1 MMSAE
6 IVNESVFWFY
16 CFVTGVMITCVY
28 DVFRVARRVIRH
40 SYIFVALEDIL
51 FWIFVSVA
59 LFLLLYHM
67 NNGTLRWFAVL
78 GLFAGMY
85 FYKKIF
91 GDKLVIFM
99 STIINRIL
107 HIVVSVAE
115 PPLKLVK
122 AAILKGLRV
131 VKGDVSRRKNQLT
144 GNIKKVKIDLCKH
157 KKQKKR
163 DSNESDNT
171 SQTETKPVR

>member
-40 SYIFVALEDIL
+40 SYLFVALEDIL

-99 STIINRIL
+99 STILGRIL
-107 HIVVSVAE
+107 HLVVRVVM

-122 AAILKGLRV
+122 ATFSKGFQLLKGAAVR
-131 VKGDVSRRKNQLT
+131 SKNKLT
-144 GNIKKVKIDLCKH
+144 GNIKEVKIVLCKH
-157 KKQKKR
+157 KNKKKR
-163 DSNESDNT
+163 DIYESDEA
-171 SQTETKPVR
+171 S